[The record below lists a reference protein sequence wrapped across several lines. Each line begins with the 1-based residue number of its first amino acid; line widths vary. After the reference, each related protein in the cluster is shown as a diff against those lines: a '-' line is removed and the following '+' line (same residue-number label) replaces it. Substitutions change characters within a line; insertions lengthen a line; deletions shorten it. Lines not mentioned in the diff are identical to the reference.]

1 MVQSRSMPAPSTAV
15 AVLDDLFFTAKIRES
30 ARILG
35 FELTVVREPAV
46 LHQGPLPA
54 VLLLDLNSRKV
65 DPFAALEVVRNRT
78 DGGKDVPAVA
88 FAASID
94 RALTERARDAGFD
107 GILDREKLM
116 ERLPEILRSAPNG
129 APAVRALEVV
139 RGGRE

>member
-1 MVQSRSMPAPSTAV
+1 MPAPSTAV

-35 FELTVVREPAV
+35 FELTVVRDPAV

-54 VLLLDLNSRKV
+54 VLLLDFNSRKV
-65 DPFAALEVVRNRT
+65 DPFAALDVVRSRA

-94 RALTERARDAGFD
+94 RALTERGRTAGFER
-107 GILDREKLM
+107 ILDREAFM
-116 ERLPEILRSAPNG
+116 ERLPEILRAASRGPSLS
-129 APAVRALEVV
+129 PALEVV
-139 RGGRE
+139 RGGRD